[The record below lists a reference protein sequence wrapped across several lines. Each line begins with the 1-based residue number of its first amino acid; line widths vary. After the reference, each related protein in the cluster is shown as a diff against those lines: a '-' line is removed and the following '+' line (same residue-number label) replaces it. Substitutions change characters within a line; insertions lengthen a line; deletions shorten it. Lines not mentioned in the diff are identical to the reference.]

1 MSTSVSVEKIQ
12 ELVGRQ
18 LGIRGVEAD
27 ADLAA
32 DLGVESVDFLNLV
45 GVLEESFD
53 IKVSSQ
59 ELETL
64 KTVRDLHTL
73 LTGKI

>member
-18 LGIRGVEAD
+18 LGIRSVKAD
-27 ADLAA
+27 DDLMA

-73 LTGKI
+73 LLGKV

>member
-18 LGIRGVEAD
+18 LGIRGVKAD
-27 ADLAA
+27 DDLMA

>member
-27 ADLAA
+27 ADLVA

-73 LTGKI
+73 LLGKV

>member
-12 ELVGRQ
+12 ELVGLQ
-18 LGIRGVEAD
+18 LGIRSVEAD
-27 ADLAA
+27 ADLVA

-45 GVLEESFD
+45 GVMEESFD
-53 IKVSSQ
+53 IKVSTQ

-73 LTGKI
+73 LMGKV

>member
-18 LGIRGVEAD
+18 LGIRSVKAD
-27 ADLAA
+27 DDLMA

-59 ELETL
+59 ELATL

-73 LTGKI
+73 LLGKV

>member
-27 ADLAA
+27 ADLVA

-73 LTGKI
+73 LTGKV

>member
-1 MSTSVSVEKIQ
+1 MSTSVSVETIQ

-53 IKVSSQ
+53 IKVSSR

>member
-1 MSTSVSVEKIQ
+1 MSTSVNVEKIQ

-53 IKVSSQ
+53 IKVSSR

-73 LTGKI
+73 LTGKV

>member
-18 LGIRGVEAD
+18 LGIRGVKAD
-27 ADLAA
+27 DDLMA

-73 LTGKI
+73 LLGKV